1 MKGLSHTPTAP
12 FIFQFLS
19 VHQVAPPLADDGTR
33 IAQKACDLVLVARKS
48 DCCGHESSSF
58 FRTLVISN
66 KMAATNLYS
75 KSGSKTSRGSSVKGV
90 HTCLNHIL
98 PKSPVGSCIC
108 QLLLLLPRGS
118 TDYPEQSEAMRCK
131 ENPDSSD
138 LSTIQYGHTRCN
150 ATYDWW
156 MMLLFLMA
164 FFFYHILRS
173 YSSTN
178 DQALSHDFRWLW

>member
-1 MKGLSHTPTAP
+1 MEYGTHQKKPSPWCHQTEMCLGDFQWLPKLSVMQEISHTPTAP
-12 FIFQFLS
+12 FIFPFLS
-19 VHQVAPPLADDGTR
+19 VQQVAPPLADDGTR

-48 DCCGHESSSF
+48 DCCGRESSSS

-66 KMAATNLYS
+66 KMATNLYS

-98 PKSPVGSCIC
+98 PKSPVGSYIC
-108 QLLLLLPRGS
+108 QLLLLLPKGS

-138 LSTIQYGHTRCN
+138 LSTI
-150 ATYDWW
+150 
-156 MMLLFLMA
+156 
-164 FFFYHILRS
+164 
-173 YSSTN
+173 
-178 DQALSHDFRWLW
+178 